1 MARPRLFVGSSR
13 EAQRIADAVQVNLQR
28 DFEVTVWD
36 QALFDLTRSTLEG
49 LVRLTRESDVAV
61 MVFFTD
67 DVVKMRGKESAVTR
81 DNVVFELGLFLG
93 ALGTDSVFILAPM
106 DTDLHLPTDLAGIT
120 IGRYDAA
127 RRDKNW
133 IAALRPACNQI
144 IDTTRRIAPARRA
157 RVEQTDDLGL
167 DDVMEWIDNQLSVP
181 ERQALL
187 TLCEQGSLRYN
198 DATRYYRSKIAP
210 IDAIQQKQQS
220 EMDKIAVRIKDRF
233 ATWDGLKSK
242 YDGLRVELELLRLA
256 LVDAC
261 KVTTTIEEIKH
272 CNAIGWD
279 GARQDL
285 PPL

>member
-93 ALGTDSVFILAPM
+93 ALGTDSVFILAPI

-133 IAALRPACNQI
+133 VAALRPACNQI
-144 IDTTRRIAPARRA
+144 IDTTRRVAPARRA

-187 TLCEQGSLRYN
+187 TLCEQGSLRYS
-198 DATRYYRSKIAP
+198 DATKDKVKMLRNYGFARTSTGKAMRKDDEPVPTPFGKFVIRALAARSAQ
-210 IDAIQQKQQS
+210 AES
-220 EMDKIAVRIKDRF
+220 RTEA
-233 ATWDGLKSK
+233 
-242 YDGLRVELELLRLA
+242 
-256 LVDAC
+256 
-261 KVTTTIEEIKH
+261 EET
-272 CNAIGWD
+272 A
-279 GARQDL
+279 
-285 PPL
+285 